1 MPTKCLRDSNTVY
14 HHALVQ
20 AQMKRI
26 KFLGLHYSY
35 PFGNEIHSSYTFTS
49 RALTSLPLPFTMEG
63 SLVAR
68 DQAFGLQEQ
77 TQTPSFLPLPEC

>member
-1 MPTKCLRDSNTVY
+1 MSHTMPTECLHDSNMVY
-14 HHALVQ
+14 HHALLE

-49 RALTSLPLPFTMEG
+49 RALTSPSFHYGRQLSGKGP
-63 SLVAR
+63 
-68 DQAFGLQEQ
+68 GLRSAGANAN
-77 TQTPSFLPLPEC
+77 SFLPPS